1 MTCVNGDLRQV
12 SFNGKNNILF
22 RIPNFC
28 ICDPIFERNYDD
40 IKNNNENIVEKNIVI
55 IICYFNNRNEKK
67 EKKIEN
73 ITNKSKVFDIKKKF
87 AELMGIDMN
96 KNKIRMFYK
105 GIELLDDNLLFYDK
119 IDNMAKIQC
128 LVTKID

>member
-55 IICYFNNRNEKK
+55 IICYFNNKNEKK

-73 ITNKSKVFDIKKKF
+73 ITNKSKVFDVKKKF

-128 LVTKID
+128 SVSKIE

>member
-40 IKNNNENIVEKNIVI
+40 IKNNNENIIEKNIVI
-55 IICYFNNRNEKK
+55 IICYFDNKNEKK

-96 KNKIRMFYK
+96 KNKIRLFYK

-128 LVTKID
+128 LVSKID

>member
-1 MTCVNGDLRQV
+1 MTCVNGDLR
-12 SFNGKNNILF
+12 KNNILF

-55 IICYFNNRNEKK
+55 IICYFNNKNEKK

-128 LVTKID
+128 LVSKID